1 MVTIISFVI
10 VLGILIFVHEFGHFI
25 AARLCGVGVEKFSI
39 GFGPKVFGWKRGE
52 TDYML
57 SAIPLGGY
65 VKMIGEEPDA
75 PLTED
80 EKEYSFTHKEV
91 WKRFIIVAAGPFF
104 NFFLAIVLYF
114 GLFLFYGTY
123 FYPPVIGQT
132 EPGTPSYERLGIG
145 DEIVSIN
152 DNEITSWSELEK
164 KIEKSKGNDLILKVK
179 RGNDLNEVVLKPVLL
194 DSESIF
200 GEKIKKYSIGVKP
213 YLPPVIGSIAPDS
226 PALKA
231 GIEPGDKIIEINS
244 QKITTWYDV
253 SDAIS
258 RSESAIELV
267 FERDN
272 ELIKKTIQPE
282 IKELKDHLGKSFE
295 RKLIGIAAKDISKHK
310 KAGPLTA
317 MSESLSQT
325 WKVIELTFV
334 GIVKMI
340 DGTISKDNLG
350 GPIMIAQ
357 MAGDQAKQ
365 GLTSFLIFICLISI
379 NLGLLNLLPVPVLDG
394 GHLMFFLIEMV
405 TGKPVSIKVR
415 EVAQQIGLFLLLT
428 LMVFAF
434 YNDIL
439 RLFSN

>member
-1 MVTIISFVI
+1 MVTVISFVI

-75 PLTED
+75 PLSEE
-80 EKEYSFTHKEV
+80 EKKYSFTHKEV

-114 GLFLFYGTY
+114 ILFIFYGTY
-123 FYPPVIGQT
+123 FYPPVIGEA
-132 EPGTPSYERLGIG
+132 EPGAPSYEKLFTG
-145 DEIVSIN
+145 DEVLSVN
-152 DNEITSWSELEK
+152 DTKITSWSELEK
-164 KIEKSKGNDLILKVK
+164 IIEKSKGNEVLLKVK
-179 RGNDLNEVVLKPVLL
+179 RGSDIEEIVLKPALM
-194 DSESIF
+194 DSESLF
-200 GEKIKKYSIGVKP
+200 GEKIKKYSLGVKP
-213 YLPPVIGSIAPDS
+213 YLPPVIGSVSPDS
-226 PALKA
+226 PASRAGIKA
-231 GIEPGDKIIEINS
+231 GDRIVEINGS
-244 QKITTWYDV
+244 KIVTWYDV

-258 RSESAIELV
+258 GSESDIRLV
-267 FERDN
+267 FERN
-272 ELIKKTIQPE
+272 GESAEKIIQPE
-282 IKELKDHLGKSFE
+282 VKELKDHLGKSYE
-295 RKLIGIAAKDISKHK
+295 RKLIGIAAKDITEHK
-310 KAGPLTA
+310 NAGPVTA

-365 GLTSFLIFICLISI
+365 GLTSFLVFICLISI

-415 EVAQQIGLFLLLT
+415 EVAQQIGLFLLLM

>member
-25 AARLCGVGVEKFSI
+25 AARACGVGVEKFSI

-80 EKEYSFTHKEV
+80 EKKYSFTHKEV

-114 GLFLFYGTY
+114 ALFLFYGTY

-132 EPGTPSYERLGIG
+132 EPGSPSYERLAVG
-145 DEIVSIN
+145 DEILSIN
-152 DNEITSWSELEK
+152 DNKITSWSELEK
-164 KIEKSKGNDLILKVK
+164 TIEKSKGSELLFTIQ
-179 RGNDLNEVVLKPVLL
+179 RGNDLKEVVLKPALL

-200 GEKIKKYSIGVKP
+200 GEKIKKYSLGVKP

-226 PALKA
+226 PASKA
-231 GIEPGDKIIEINS
+231 GIEPGDKIVEINS

-258 RSESAIELV
+258 RSESGIELV
-267 FERDN
+267 FERN
-272 ELIKKTIQPE
+272 TELIKKTIEPE
-282 IKELKDHLGKSFE
+282 IKELKDHLGKSYE
-295 RKLIGIAAKDISKHK
+295 RKLIGIAAKDVTKHK
-310 KAGPLTA
+310 KTGPIKA

-334 GIVKMI
+334 GIVKMV

-365 GLTSFLIFICLISI
+365 GLTSFLVFICLISI

-405 TGKPVSIKVR
+405 TGKPVGIKVR
-415 EVAQQIGLFLLLT
+415 EVAQQIGLFLLLS

>member
-25 AARLCGVGVEKFSI
+25 AARMCGVGVEKFSI

-75 PLTED
+75 PLSEE
-80 EKEYSFTHKEV
+80 EKKYSFTHKEV

-123 FYPPVIGQT
+123 FYPPVIGET
-132 EPGTPSYERLGIG
+132 EYQSPSYEKLMTG
-145 DEIVSIN
+145 DEVLSVN
-152 DNEITSWSELEK
+152 DNKINSWSELEK
-164 KIEKSKGNDLILKVK
+164 IIEKSNGSEVLLKVK
-179 RGNDLNEVVLKPVLL
+179 RGNDVKEIVIKPALL
-194 DSESIF
+194 DSKSIF
-200 GEKIKKYSIGVKP
+200 GENEKKYSLGINP

-226 PALKA
+226 PASMSDIRA
-231 GIEPGDKIIEINS
+231 GDRILEINS
-244 QKITTWYDV
+244 KVIITWYDV
-253 SDAIS
+253 SEQIS
-258 RSESAIELV
+258 NSVDEIELV
-267 FERDN
+267 LERN
-272 ELIKKTIQPE
+272 GEILKKTILPTS
-282 IKELKDHLGKSFE
+282 KEFKDHLGKTTQ
-295 RKLIGIAAKDISKHK
+295 RKIIGIAAKDITRHK
-310 KAGPLTA
+310 RIGPIGSMA
-317 MSESLSQT
+317 ESLTQT
-325 WKVIELTFV
+325 WKVVELTFA

-365 GLTSFLIFICLISI
+365 GLTSFLVFICLISI

-415 EVAQQIGLFLLLT
+415 EVAQQIGLFLLLM